1 MLPRMCSAAQLPFA
15 VRPRRLASALAL
27 TLTSA
32 CSIYSHDL
40 LSTSSDVTSGG
51 DVADAGRSGVAGKP
65 NGGGGKLGVSLPGGS
80 GADDGADPGDVDMSE
95 AGGSGGGAVGAGGTV
110 GAGTTGGTTVGGG
123 TAGTTATAG
132 GSAAAGTAGT
142 AGTAGSA
149 GGSPTGAGDLLDGF
163 EDEDLTLEESGGRGG
178 VWYLFNDQTVGTTGP
193 TPLVCSALS
202 GAPAELGLYAM
213 HVTATGFTGFGSGL
227 GVDFRA
233 GKKVYDAS
241 KFSGIRFWAK
251 VGVGKNTKHRV
262 QIADLMT
269 DVAGGKC
276 NAAANA
282 PNGEKCDD
290 HFGFNA
296 TFTTSWAQYVV
307 RFDQL
312 TQIGWGNPAPAITK
326 TALYGLQVT
335 AKPKLDVD
343 LWLDQI
349 EFF

>member
-1 MLPRMCSAAQLPFA
+1 MCSAALSPWEHLPFA
-15 VRPRRLASALAL
+15 VRPRGLAAVL
-27 TLTSA
+27 TLACSSA
-32 CSIYSHDL
+32 CSVYSSDL

-51 DVADAGRSGVAGKP
+51 DVTAAGRSSGLAGKP
-65 NGGGGKLGVSLPGGS
+65 NGAGGKLGVSIPGGGGEGNS
-80 GADDGADPGDVDMSE
+80 ADPGDGDMSE
-95 AGGSGGGAVGAGGTV
+95 AGTSGTAPSAGGAAGN
-110 GAGTTGGTTVGGG
+110 GTTVGGG
-123 TAGTTATAG
+123 TGGIAATAG
-132 GSAAAGTAGT
+132 GSATAGNVGTAG
-142 AGTAGSA
+142 AAGSA
-149 GGSPTGAGDLLDGF
+149 GGSPTATGDLLDGF
-163 EDEDLTLEESGGRGG
+163 EDEDLTLEQNAGRGG

-193 TPLVCSALS
+193 TPLVCSPLT

-213 HVTATGFTGFGSGL
+213 HITATGFTGFGSGL

-241 KFSGIRFWAK
+241 KFTGIRFWAK

-262 QIADLMT
+262 QIADATT

-276 NAAANA
+276 NAAATA

-307 RFDQL
+307 QFDQL
-312 TQIGWGNPAPAITK
+312 AQLGWGYPAAAITK
-326 TALYGLQVT
+326 SALYGLQVT